1 MPIAETTRRQVLSG
15 GRITRDEA
23 VALLRDGELLELGD
37 LADSVR
43 RRLHPEGVVTYIID
57 RNINYTNVCTAQCAF
72 CAFYRDLP
80 AQDGYVLNKSQLAQK
95 IEETLALGG
104 NQILLQ
110 GGLHP
115 DLGIEF
121 YEEMF
126 RWMKSS
132 YPTLWIHGL
141 SPAEVKHVCRVS
153 NLTTDEAVRRLVAA
167 GLDSIPGG
175 GAEVLSDR
183 VRAIIGIAKGS
194 TADWLEVMEVAHRQG
209 LRTTATMMFGH
220 VETLEERID
229 HLLALRELQ
238 DRTGGFTAFIA
249 WTFQPENTA
258 LAGDE
263 VTSFEYLRTL
273 AVARVVLDNF
283 PSVQASWV
291 TQGGKIG
298 QVSLRFGAND
308 FGSLM
313 IEENVVSAAGAHF
326 RLTEAEIARNIQD
339 AGFVPK
345 RRTMHYEIVGDPYC
359 WTNETPAMPP
369 ATHVPENQP
378 TAAAR

>member
-1 MPIAETTRRQVLSG
+1 MGIPESIARKVEAGQRLSHAEG
-15 GRITRDEA
+15 
-23 VALLRDGELLELGD
+23 VSLLRDAELLELGR
-37 LADSVR
+37 LADTVK
-43 RRLHPEGVVTYIID
+43 RRLHPEPVVTYIID

-72 CAFYRDLP
+72 CAFYRDVP
-80 AQDGYVLNKSQLAQK
+80 SKEGYVLNKSQMAQK
-95 IEETLALGG
+95 IEERME
-104 NQILLQ
+104 LQ

-126 RWMKSS
+126 RWIKAT
-132 YPTLWIHGL
+132 YPIWIHGL
-141 SPAEVKHVCRVS
+141 SPAEVQHIRKIS
-153 NLTTDEAVRRLVAA
+153 NLTVEEAIRRLMAA

-183 VRAIIGIAKGS
+183 VRGIIGIAKGT
-194 TADWLEVMEVAHRQG
+194 TAEWLEVMEVAHRLG
-209 LRTTATMMFGH
+209 MKTTATMMFGH

-229 HLLALRELQ
+229 HLLHLRDLQ
-238 DRTGGFTAFIA
+238 DRTNGFTAFIA

-263 VTSFEYLRTL
+263 LTSFQYLRTL
-273 AVARVVLDNF
+273 AVSRLMLDNV
-283 PSVQASWV
+283 PNIQASWV
-291 TQGGKIG
+291 TQGPKIG
-298 QVSLRFGAND
+298 QLSLCFGAND

-345 RRTMHYEIVGDPYC
+345 RRTMQYEIVGDPYC
-359 WTNETPAMPP
+359 WSHAVPAMPG
-369 ATHVPENQP
+369 AD
-378 TAAAR
+378 AAAATSLAG

>member
-1 MPIAETTRRQVLSG
+1 MAIPETIERKVLAGERLS
-15 GRITRDEA
+15 RDEG
-23 VALLRDGELLELGD
+23 VALLREGELLELGQ
-37 LADSVR
+37 LADAVR
-43 RRLHPEGVVTYIID
+43 ERLHPERIVTYIID

-80 AQDGYVLNKSQLAQK
+80 SREGYLLSKQELAQK
-95 IEETLALGG
+95 IEETMALGG
-104 NQILLQ
+104 RQLLLQ

-115 DLGIEF
+115 DLGIEY
-121 YEEMF
+121 YEGLF
-126 RWMKSS
+126 RWIKTT
-132 YPTLWIHGL
+132 YPEVWIHGL
-141 SPAEVKHVCRVS
+141 SPAEVNHVCRVS
-153 NLTTDEAVRRLVAA
+153 ALDLETTLRRLMAA

-175 GAEVLSDR
+175 GAEILSDR
-183 VRAIIGIAKGS
+183 VRAIIGIAKG
-194 TADWLEVMEVAHRQG
+194 TTKDWLDVMEAAHRLG
-209 LRTTATMMFGH
+209 MRTTATMMFGH

-229 HLLALRELQ
+229 HLLHLRGLQ
-238 DRTGGFTAFIA
+238 DSTGGFTAFIA

-258 LAGDE
+258 MAGE
-263 VTSFEYLRTL
+263 ELSSFEYLRTL
-273 AVARVVLDNF
+273 AVARVMLDNF
-283 PSVQASWV
+283 PNVQASWV

-345 RRTMHYEIVGDPYC
+345 RRTMHYQIVGDPFC
-359 WTNETPAMPP
+359 WSHAVPALP
-369 ATHVPENQP
+369 ARHAEATSL
-378 TAAAR
+378 AG

>member
-1 MPIAETTRRQVLSG
+1 MPIADTTRRKVLQAE
-15 GRITRDEA
+15 RITRDEA
-23 VALLRDGELLELGD
+23 VALLRDGELLELGE

-80 AQDGYVLNKSQLAQK
+80 APDGYVLNKSQLAQK

-104 NQILLQ
+104 QQILLQ

-153 NLTTDEAVRRLVAA
+153 GLTTEEAVRRLVAA

-220 VETLEERID
+220 VETLEERAE

-263 VTSFEYLRTL
+263 LTSFQYLRTL
-273 AVARVVLDNF
+273 AVARIVLDNF

-326 RLTEAEIARNIQD
+326 RLTEGEIARNILA

-359 WTNETPAMPP
+359 WTHETPPMP
-369 ATHVPENQP
+369 AEG
-378 TAAAR
+378 AASTVAG

>member
-1 MPIAETTRRQVLSG
+1 MAIADDVRRKVHAGERLSREEG
-15 GRITRDEA
+15 
-23 VALLRDGELLELGD
+23 VALLRDGELLELAE
-37 LADSVR
+37 LADAVR

-80 AQDGYVLNKSQLAQK
+80 AKDGYVLNRSELAQK
-95 IEETLALGG
+95 IEETMALGG
-104 NQILLQ
+104 RQLLLQ

-121 YEEMF
+121 YEESF
-126 RWMKSS
+126 RWIKQN
-132 YPTLWIHGL
+132 YPIWIHGL
-141 SPAEVKHVCRVS
+141 SPAEVKHICQVS
-153 NLTTDEAVRRLVAA
+153 KLTTEQCLVRLRDA

-175 GAEVLSDR
+175 GAEILSDR
-183 VRAIIGIAKGS
+183 VRKIIGIAKG
-194 TADWLEVMEVAHRQG
+194 TTGEWLEVMEVAHKVG
-209 LRTTATMMFGH
+209 MRTTATMMFGH

-229 HLLALRELQ
+229 HLLHLRELQ

-263 VTSFEYLRTL
+263 LSSFQYLRTL
-273 AVARVVLDNF
+273 AVSRVMLDNF
-283 PSVQASWV
+283 RSVQASWV

-313 IEENVVSAAGAHF
+313 IEENVVSAAGAAFH
-326 RLTEAEIARNIQD
+326 LTEAEIARSIQD

-359 WTNETPAMPP
+359 WTHETPAMPTP
-369 ATHVPENQP
+369 RHVLPV
-378 TAAAR
+378 TTIG

>member
-1 MPIAETTRRQVLSG
+1 MLFEGISKKVFSGERLS
-15 GRITRDEA
+15 RDEGIH
-23 VALLRDGELLELGD
+23 LLKDADLLSLGE

-43 RRLHPEGVVTYIID
+43 RRLHPGDLVTYIID

-80 AQDGYVLNKSQLAQK
+80 AKDGYVLSKDEFRQK

-104 NQILLQ
+104 EQILLQ

-115 DLGIEF
+115 DLGIEY
-121 YEEMF
+121 YEELF

-132 YPTLWIHGL
+132 YPKLWVHGL
-141 SPAEVKHVCRVS
+141 SPAEVKHICRVS
-153 NLTTDEAVRRLVAA
+153 TLSTEETVRRLIAA

-175 GAEVLSDR
+175 GAEVLSNR
-183 VRAIIGIAKGS
+183 VRNIIGIAKGS
-194 TADWLEVMEVAHRQG
+194 TEDWLEVMEVAHLQG
-209 LRTTATMMFGH
+209 LKTTATMMFGH
-220 VETLEERID
+220 VETLEERVD
-229 HLLALRELQ
+229 HLLHLRALQ
-238 DRTGGFTAFIA
+238 DRTHGFTAFIA

-263 VTSFEYLRTL
+263 VTSFQYLRTL
-273 AVARVVLDNF
+273 AVARVMLDNF
-283 PSVQASWV
+283 PNVQASWV

-298 QVSLRFGAND
+298 QMSLRFGAND

-313 IEENVVSAAGAHF
+313 IEENVVSAAGAQF

-345 RRTMHYEIVGDPYC
+345 RRTMHYEVIGDPYC
-359 WTNETPAMPP
+359 WTHA
-369 ATHVPENQP
+369 VPEMPASRHQL
-378 TAAAR
+378 AAV

>member
-1 MPIAETTRRQVLSG
+1 MRFDDIRKKSMAGERLSREEGVL
-15 GRITRDEA
+15 
-23 VALLRDGELLELGD
+23 LLREADLLSLGEL
-37 LADSVR
+37 ADAAR

-80 AQDGYVLNKSQLAQK
+80 AGDGYVLSKDEFSQK
-95 IEETLALGG
+95 INETLALGG
-104 NQILLQ
+104 EQILLQ

-115 DLGIEF
+115 DLGIEY
-121 YEEMF
+121 YEELF
-126 RWMKSS
+126 RWMKTT
-132 YPTLWIHGL
+132 YPKLWVHGL
-141 SPAEVKHVCRVS
+141 SPAEVKHICVVS
-153 NLTTDEAVRRLVAA
+153 QLSTEEAVRRLIAA

-175 GAEVLSDR
+175 GAEILSNR
-183 VRAIIGIAKGS
+183 VRNIIGIAKGS
-194 TADWLEVMEVAHRQG
+194 TEDWLEVMEIAQRQG
-209 LRTTATMMFGH
+209 LKTTATMMFGH

-229 HLLALRELQ
+229 HLLHLRALQ
-238 DRTGGFTAFIA
+238 DRTRGFTAFIA

-273 AVARVVLDNF
+273 AVARVMLDNF
-283 PSVQASWV
+283 PNLQASWV

-298 QVSLRFGAND
+298 QMSLRFGAND

-313 IEENVVSAAGAHF
+313 IEENVVSSAGAHF
-326 RLTEAEIARNIQD
+326 RLSEAEIARHIQD

-345 RRTMHYEIVGDPYC
+345 RRTMHYEIIGDPYC
-359 WTNETPAMPP
+359 WSHEVPDMPAPR
-369 ATHVPENQP
+369 HQV
-378 TAAAR
+378 AAV

>member
-1 MPIAETTRRQVLSG
+1 MAVADATRAKAGAGERLSREEG
-15 GRITRDEA
+15 
-23 VALLRDGELLELGD
+23 VALLREGELLELGM
-37 LADSVR
+37 LADAVR
-43 RRLHPEGVVTYIID
+43 ERLHPEGVVTYIID

-80 AQDGYVLNKSQLAQK
+80 ARDGYVLSKAELARK

-115 DLGIEF
+115 DLGIEY
-121 YEEMF
+121 YEELF
-126 RWMKSS
+126 RWIKAS
-132 YPTLWIHGL
+132 YPIWIHGL
-141 SPAEVKHVCRVS
+141 SPAEVKHVCKVS
-153 NLTTDEAVRRLVAA
+153 GLSTEQALARLMAA

-183 VRAIIGIAKGS
+183 VRRIIGIAKGT
-194 TADWLEVMEVAHRQG
+194 TADWLEVMEAAHRLG
-209 LRTTATMMFGH
+209 MRTTATMMFGH

-229 HLLALRELQ
+229 HLLHVRELQ
-238 DRTGGFTAFIA
+238 DRTGGFTAFIG

-263 VTSFEYLRTL
+263 LTSFQYLRTL
-273 AVARVVLDNF
+273 AVARVMLDNV
-283 PSVQASWV
+283 PNVQASWV

-345 RRTMHYEIVGDPYC
+345 RRRMDYTIVGDPYC
-359 WTNETPAMPP
+359 WTHAVPEPP
-369 ATHVPENQP
+369 AS
-378 TAAAR
+378 AAGAPSLAG

>member
-1 MPIAETTRRQVLSG
+1 M
-15 GRITRDEA
+15 A
-23 VALLRDGELLELGD
+23 VAERIERKVVAGERLTREEGTLLLREADLLELGL
-37 LADSVR
+37 LADAVR
-43 RRLHPEGVVTYIID
+43 QRLHPEGIVTYIID
-57 RNINYTNVCTAQCAF
+57 RNINYTNVCVAQCAF

-80 AQDGYVLNKSQLAQK
+80 SKEGYLLSKEQLAAK

-115 DLGIEF
+115 DLGIEY
-121 YEEMF
+121 YEELF
-126 RWMKSS
+126 RWIKGS
-132 YPTLWIHGL
+132 YPIWIHGL
-141 SPAEVKHVCRVS
+141 SPAEVKHIEKVS
-153 NLTTDEAVRRLVAA
+153 SLSTEQTLRRLVAA

-175 GAEVLSDR
+175 GAEILSDR
-183 VRAIIGIAKGS
+183 VRQIIGMAKGT
-194 TADWLEVMEVAHRQG
+194 TADWLSVMETAHG
-209 LRTTATMMFGH
+209 LGMKTTATMMFGH

-229 HLLALRELQ
+229 HLLHLRDLQ
-238 DRTGGFTAFIA
+238 DRTGGFTAFIG
-249 WTFQPENTA
+249 WTFQPANTA
-258 LAGDE
+258 MAGDE
-263 VTSFEYLRTL
+263 LTSFQYLRTL
-273 AVARVVLDNF
+273 AVARVMLDNF

-326 RLTEAEIARNIQD
+326 RLTEAEIARNILD
-339 AGFVPK
+339 AGFTPK

-359 WTNETPAMPP
+359 WTHATPELPVTHAS
-369 ATHVPENQP
+369 ATSL
-378 TAAAR
+378 AG

>member
-1 MPIAETTRRQVLSG
+1 MAIPETARKKVLAG
-15 GRITRDEA
+15 ERLTRDEGI
-23 VALLRDGELLELGD
+23 ALLRDGELLELGE
-37 LADSVR
+37 LADVVR
-43 RRLHPEGVVTYIID
+43 RRLHPEPVVTYIID

-72 CAFYRDLP
+72 CAFYRDQP
-80 AQDGYVLNKSQLAQK
+80 SKEGYLLSKRELSQK

-115 DLGIEF
+115 DLGIQF
-121 YEEMF
+121 YEELF
-126 RWMKSS
+126 RWIKAS
-132 YPTLWIHGL
+132 YPIWIHGL
-141 SPAEVKHVCRVS
+141 SPAEVQHIRKIS
-153 NLTTDEAVRRLVAA
+153 SLTVEETLKRLVAA

-183 VRAIIGIAKGS
+183 VRQIIGIHKGT
-194 TADWLEVMEVAHRQG
+194 TAEWLEVMEVAHRLG
-209 LRTTATMMFGH
+209 MKTTATMMFGH

-229 HLLALRELQ
+229 HLLHLRDLQ

-263 VTSFEYLRTL
+263 LTSFQYLRTL
-273 AVARVVLDNF
+273 AVSRVFLDNF
-283 PSVQASWV
+283 PNVQASWV
-291 TQGGKIG
+291 TQGPKIG
-298 QVSLRFGAND
+298 QLSLRFGAND

-326 RLTEAEIARNIQD
+326 RLTEAEIARNIVD

-359 WTNETPAMPP
+359 WTHPAGTRPEEP
-369 ATHVPENQP
+369 SAATSL
-378 TAAAR
+378 AG

>member
-1 MPIAETTRRQVLSG
+1 MAIAETVERKVLAGERLTREEG
-15 GRITRDEA
+15 I
-23 VALLRDGELLELGD
+23 ALLRDTDLLELGM
-37 LADSVR
+37 LADAVR
-43 RRLHPEGVVTYIID
+43 QRLHPEGLVTYIID
-57 RNINYTNVCTAQCAF
+57 RNINYTNVCVAQCAF

-80 AQDGYVLNKSQLAQK
+80 SKEGYLLSKEQLAQK

-121 YEEMF
+121 YEELF
-126 RWMKSS
+126 QWIKGT
-132 YPTLWIHGL
+132 YPIWIHGL
-141 SPAEVKHVCRVS
+141 SPAEIKHINKVS
-153 NLTTDEAVRRLVAA
+153 SLATQETIRRLIVA

-183 VRAIIGIAKGS
+183 VRNIIGIAKGS
-194 TADWLEVMEVAHRQG
+194 TADWLEVMEVAHG
-209 LRTTATMMFGH
+209 LGLKTTATMMFGH

-229 HLLALRELQ
+229 HLLHLRDLQ
-238 DRTGGFTAFIA
+238 DRTGGFTAFIG
-249 WTFQPENTA
+249 WTFQPTNTA
-258 LAGDE
+258 MAGDE
-263 VTSFEYLRTL
+263 LTSFQYLRTL
-273 AVARVVLDNF
+273 AVARVMLDNF
-283 PSVQASWV
+283 PNVQASWV

-326 RLTEAEIARNIQD
+326 RLTEAEIARSIQD

-359 WTNETPAMPP
+359 WSHPVPAMPDEP
-369 ATHVPENQP
+369 AGAPSV
-378 TAAAR
+378 AG

>member
-1 MPIAETTRRQVLSG
+1 MNDRPGAAVNSVRQKVETGERLSRAEG
-15 GRITRDEA
+15 I
-23 VALLRDGELLELGD
+23 ALLRDADFLELGM

-43 RRLHPEGVVTYIID
+43 RRLHPEPFVTYIID

-80 AQDGYVLNKSQLAQK
+80 SKEGYVLSKEELARK
-95 IEETLALGG
+95 IEETMALGG
-104 NQILLQ
+104 RQILLQ

-115 DLGIEF
+115 DLGIEY
-121 YEEMF
+121 YEELF
-126 RWMKSS
+126 RWMKSA
-132 YPTLWIHGL
+132 YPIWIHGL
-141 SPAEVKHVCRVS
+141 SPSEIKHIERVS
-153 NLTTDEAVRRLVAA
+153 RLTTEETLRRLIAA

-183 VRAIIGIAKGS
+183 VRRIIGIAKGS
-194 TADWLEVMEVAHRQG
+194 TEDWLSVMETAHRLG
-209 LRTTATMMFGH
+209 LKTTATMMFGH

-229 HLLALRELQ
+229 HMLHLRDLQ
-238 DRTGGFTAFIA
+238 DRTHGFTAFIA
-249 WTFQPENTA
+249 WTFQPTNTA
-258 LAGDE
+258 IGGDE
-263 VTSFEYLRTL
+263 LTSFQYLRTL
-273 AVARVVLDNF
+273 AVARVMLDNF
-283 PSVQASWV
+283 PNVQASWV

-339 AGFVPK
+339 AGFIPK
-345 RRTMHYEIVGDPYC
+345 RRTMDYRIVGDPYC
-359 WTNETPAMPP
+359 WSQGVQE
-369 ATHVPENQP
+369 Q
-378 TAAAR
+378 AAAGSAAS